1 MCEREKELFLL
12 DIIVAIEKIRD
23 VSKDYNNGDD
33 ILYNYKDWDTI
44 IREFEIIG
52 EAMRYCI
59 QFGLFNDD
67 RDKRKVIDF
76 RNILTHRYFG
86 IDAEAVLNIAKEN
99 LDWLE
104 NLIIKRFMQVDKNK
118 REEILDYMIEE
129 NHYLPFVV
137 KKLKFIK
144 NESK

>member
-23 VSKDYNNGDD
+23 VSKDYSNGDD

-52 EAMRYCI
+52 EAMRYCLN
-59 QFGLFNDD
+59 FGLFDNEKE
-67 RDKRKVIDF
+67 KRAVIDF
-76 RNILTHRYFG
+76 RNVLIHKYFG
-86 IDAEAVLNIAKEN
+86 IDADEVLNVAKEN